1 MAPTPRVVIL
11 GGGFGGLYAA
21 KRLSGAGVIIT
32 LVDKRNHHLFQPLL
46 YQVATAALNPSE
58 IAMPLRRIF
67 RRNPDVQVLLG
78 EATAVDLQSRKVR
91 LLDGEL
97 GYDYLIVATGSIDS
111 YFGNDRW
118 ADVAPHLKT
127 LEDAVEIRKR
137 LLIAFEAAE
146 RESDEQRRKRW
157 LTFVIVGGGPTG
169 VELAGAL
176 SEIASHALK
185 KDFRNIDPSSA
196 TVVLVEA
203 KERLLPAFPERLSR
217 DALGQ
222 LQKLGVTVI
231 TGRVVTEIRPDLV
244 RVGDEPIEASTILWA
259 AGIQASPLGKALGA
273 PTDRSGRVAVMPDLS
288 LPGHPEVFV
297 IGDLASVQ
305 VDGETVPAM
314 AQGAIQGG
322 RHAADS
328 IKNAIKGMP
337 ARRFRYKD
345 KGTMATIGRA
355 AAVAQ
360 LAKPHLALSGWLAWL
375 LWLFIHIL
383 YLIGFR
389 NRMLVLGQW
398 AWSYIRWERGAR
410 LITGHEGPLLRPR
423 DD

>member
-1 MAPTPRVVIL
+1 MTIAPHVVIV

-21 KRLSGAGVIIT
+21 KRLSGNGMVIT
-32 LVDKRNHHLFQPLL
+32 LIDKRNHHLFQPLL

-58 IAMPLRRIF
+58 IAVPLRRIF
-67 RRNPDVQVLLG
+67 RNRSDVQVLLG
-78 EATAVDLQSRKVR
+78 EATGVDLRSRKVR

-97 GYDYLIVATGSIDS
+97 GYDYLIVATGSTDS
-111 YFGNDRW
+111 YFGNEGW

-176 SEIASHALK
+176 SEIAAHALK
-185 KDFRNIDPSSA
+185 KDFRNIDPTSA
-196 TVVLVEA
+196 SVVLVEA
-203 KERLLPAFPERLSR
+203 KGRLLPTFPERLSR
-217 DALGQ
+217 DAQRQ
-222 LQKLGVTVI
+222 LEKLGVTVM
-231 TGRVVTEIRPDLV
+231 TGRGVTDIQPDLV
-244 RVGDEPIEASTILWA
+244 RVGDEPIGASTILWA
-259 AGIQASPLGKALGA
+259 AGIQASPLGKVLGA
-273 PTDRSGRVAVMPDLS
+273 PTDRSGRVVVMPDLS

-297 IGDLASVQ
+297 IGDLASVH
-305 VDGETVPAM
+305 VDGEPVPAM

-328 IKNAIKGMP
+328 IKDLIAGKP
-337 ARRFRYKD
+337 VKDFRYKD

-360 LAKPHLALSGWLAWL
+360 LARPRLALSGWPAWL

-389 NRMLVLGQW
+389 NRLLVLGQW

-410 LITGHEGPLLRPR
+410 LITGHEDRLLDPR